1 MKLEIVG
8 QREPGLS
15 AVRLLKKSLPFLLSF
30 LGIYFV
36 FVDFV
41 IFAQLGSLLIVN
53 RDNRDKREVIPQK
66 KPLL

>member
-1 MKLEIVG
+1 MKLETVG
-8 QREPGLS
+8 QREPGLG

-30 LGIYFV
+30 LGIYFI

-41 IFAQLGSLLIVN
+41 FFAQLGSLLIVN
-53 RDNRDKREVIPQK
+53 RDKREVVPQK